1 MQEFIKKIIKIQSTL
16 NAPKNQYNSF
26 GKYYYRSCE
35 DILEAL
41 KPLLRN
47 EGLVQTIT
55 DDLELIGDRYYVK
68 ATVKVSDGTN
78 TIENTAYA
86 REEDVKKGMDASQI
100 TGTASSYARKYSLNG
115 MWCIDD
121 NKDADTDEHHQQTE
135 RVPEAAVAKQQ
146 QPRNTKPHGI
156 TAEQITVLSE
166 AIIHKGYTVPDACIS
181 FGVNSLAEV
190 NPSVYNGILDT
201 VLNEWPH
208 A

>member
-121 NKDADTDEHHQQTE
+121 NKDADTDEHRQQTE
-135 RVPEAAVAKQQ
+135 RDPEAAPTKQRAAQ
-146 QPRNTKPHGI
+146 TKPHGI
-156 TAEQITVLSE
+156 TEEQINVLAE
-166 AIIHKGYTVPDACIS
+166 AITRKGYAVPDACVS
-181 FGVNSLAEV
+181 FGVNSLAEIHPTV
-190 NPSVYNGILDT
+190 FNGILDT
-201 VLNEWPH
+201 VLNEWPQ